1 VNQKDRIQLTSK
13 KSPIRLR
20 PSSELMITDKTN
32 KTLTTSTATTTT
44 TTTKIYSIIT
54 NLNCKDSVDHCPDL
68 AKRGDCNTYLDYII
82 FFLRIYTYLNINLIN
97 KKNMIK
103 INPYLF
109 IIFISLLFIKFFPIF

>member
-68 AKRGDCNTYLDYII
+68 AKRGDCI
-82 FFLRIYTYLNINLIN
+82 RN
-97 KKNMIK
+97 KDTMLYYC
-103 INPYLF
+103 PL
-109 IIFISLLFIKFFPIF
+109 SCKFC